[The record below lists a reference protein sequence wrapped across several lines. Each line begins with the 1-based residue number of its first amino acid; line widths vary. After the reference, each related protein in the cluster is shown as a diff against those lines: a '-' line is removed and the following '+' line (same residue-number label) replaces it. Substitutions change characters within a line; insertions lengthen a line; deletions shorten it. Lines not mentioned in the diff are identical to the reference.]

1 MSIEETLNY
10 QALIIG
16 GQEADLNEFPWTAL
30 LHLRSSE
37 TNRTST
43 CGGSLISD
51 RHVLT
56 AGHCIKDYKNDGD
69 INDVWDDTTVVLGE
83 MEIFQKYNTKYFPGE
98 HDQMNDSETVT
109 FKSKIVGVD
118 FLHPKFYY
126 RLSLG
131 VIKYDI
137 GLLTLETPIDF
148 SNETFSH
155 IR

>member
-1 MSIEETLNY
+1 M
-10 QALIIG
+10 
-16 GQEADLNEFPWTAL
+16 
-30 LHLRSSE
+30 
-37 TNRTST
+37 
-43 CGGSLISD
+43 
-51 RHVLT
+51 
-56 AGHCIKDYKNDGD
+56 
-69 INDVWDDTTVVLGE
+69 VLGE

-126 RLSLG
+126 RLSRG

-137 GLLTLETPIDF
+137 GLLTLETPVDF
-148 SNETFSH
+148 SDETFSH